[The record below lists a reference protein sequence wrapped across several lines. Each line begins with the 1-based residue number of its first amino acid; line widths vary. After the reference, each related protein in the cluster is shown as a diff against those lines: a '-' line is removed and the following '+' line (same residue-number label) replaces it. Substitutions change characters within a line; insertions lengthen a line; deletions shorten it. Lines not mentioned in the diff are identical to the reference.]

1 MTPKE
6 FVAKH
11 AKKLPPDPCYGIEP
25 TNEDELLADFHAAVE
40 SLLPNRVEILS
51 EGEKRFTTN
60 TGVLQSDKYKGF
72 VSGAR
77 FVLSRI
83 LEAIEQNVREK

>member
-40 SLLPNRVEILS
+40 SLMPNDREQGESAVEY
-51 EGEKRFTTN
+51 GK
-60 TGVLQSDKYKGF
+60 KYALHSVGDVAVVF
-72 VSGAR
+72 HHGALWLR
-77 FVLSRI
+77 SRI

>member
-40 SLLPNRVEILS
+40 SMLPTKIEFIEKLVENTDGTLS
-51 EGEKRFTTN
+51 DFDFYAWLRT
-60 TGVLQSDKYKGF
+60 
-72 VSGAR
+72 
-77 FVLSRI
+77 RI
-83 LEAIEQNVREK
+83 LDSIEQSLREK